1 MAFSSRKTSPR
12 RTYPMAPHLF
22 LLLSLPW
29 SEQQPSVLPFP
40 KPACRAPL
48 SGLPSS
54 LSMNSSRRPSP
65 SQPVL
70 APAQLHGRSWASS
83 TPPCMRIGS
92 KEEEEAMCEYDK
104 WAPCAFVHKVTD
116 FCSSFKYSYL
126 EFYNSENNE
135 TCFVAFLIKF
145 SIY

>member
-1 MAFSSRKTSPR
+1 MAFSSRKTSPC
-12 RTYPMAPHLF
+12 RTFPMVPHLF
-22 LLLSLPW
+22 LLLSIPW

-65 SQPVL
+65 SQPLL
-70 APAQLHGRSWASS
+70 APAQLHGRSSASS
-83 TPPCMRIGS
+83 TPPCVRTGS

-104 WAPCAFVHKVTD
+104 WAHVHLYIKLQIFALPLNIYISSFIAPKVTKLVLLP
-116 FCSSFKYSYL
+116 SL
-126 EFYNSENNE
+126 
-135 TCFVAFLIKF
+135 
-145 SIY
+145 